1 MSRTGEDEYEL
12 VVGNRHVLSV
22 VFVLI
27 VLFGVFFS
35 LGYFVGRNSSGDA
48 PAQPQTPQTAPA
60 AHGVSQP
67 KEAPPQSETALSEI
81 PIAPGEAQ
89 VSTGTAPA
97 AGPQQEA
104 AASTKPAGTTAQP
117 APEPARA
124 APAAPGLAAPAP
136 GETYL
141 QVVAVKRAE
150 AEVVA
155 DLLRQK
161 GFHAIVA
168 PVVVDGVAADDLFRA
183 LVGPLKD
190 AAEVART
197 KSQLEAAGFK
207 PIVRKY

>member
-1 MSRTGEDEYEL
+1 MSRTAEGEYEL

-22 VFVLI
+22 VFVLM

-35 LGYFVGRNSSGDA
+35 LGYFVGRNSGSDA
-48 PAQPQTPQTAPA
+48 PAQAQIASA

-67 KEAPPQSETALSEI
+67 KEAPAQSEVAPAET

-89 VSTGTAPA
+89 VSTGTVPVAAP
-97 AGPQQEA
+97 QEET
-104 AASTKPAGTTAQP
+104 AASTKPAETTAQP
-117 APEPARA
+117 APEPVRA
-124 APAAPGLAAPAP
+124 APAAAAPAAPAP

-168 PVVVDGVAADDLFRA
+168 PVVVDGVAAADLFRA

-197 KSQLEAAGFK
+197 KAQLEEAGFK